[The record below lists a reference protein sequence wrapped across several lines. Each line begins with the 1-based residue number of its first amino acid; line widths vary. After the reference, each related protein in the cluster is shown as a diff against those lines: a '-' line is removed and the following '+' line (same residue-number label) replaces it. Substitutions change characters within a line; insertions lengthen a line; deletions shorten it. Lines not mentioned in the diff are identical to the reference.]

1 MVHESLLTK
10 YFHHGE
16 RNYKN
21 DQSHKEAWCKACV
34 AQKVCKVKHLELV
47 ADQPEQDDAEVEKE
61 GKVIEMFDYDLY
73 STRQSTTY

>member
-10 YFHHGE
+10 YFHCSE
-16 RNYKN
+16 WNYKN
-21 DQSHKEAWCKACV
+21 NQSHKEAWCKACV
-34 AQKVCKVKHLELV
+34 VQKVHEVKHLELV
-47 ADQPEQDDAEVEKE
+47 AGQPEWDDAEVEKE